1 MSPAAPLRV
10 LTISTTDV
18 AGGAEVMA
26 RSLHQAYRR
35 AGVDAV
41 MAVGARRGTDSSVVD
56 LRSLERFS
64 PWRLLTDTVEAVA
77 LPAAGKIPG
86 AGAVV
91 RSARRWRHPQRER
104 DRRAGRESWD
114 FPASRALLQLAAT
127 PGTVVHAHNLHGD
140 WFDLRL
146 LEQLRDVAPLFLS
159 LHDAWLLS
167 GHCAHSFA
175 CTRWRSGCG
184 ECPDL
189 TIYPA
194 VTRDATAE
202 NWRRKRDIFLASRL
216 NVATPNHWLMDRVD
230 ESMLRP
236 GLESAKL
243 IPYGIDLETFT
254 PGDRGAARRELGIPA
269 GADLLL
275 ASAHQMRFNMW
286 KDPALLRDAVGRV
299 AAALPRREIICV
311 ALGGAAPEER
321 VGDARFLSVFEPDH
335 RRLALWYRA
344 ADLFIHPSRM
354 DTQPLVVLESLACG
368 TPVVATAVGGIPEML
383 TGAGGPESLDAI
395 GDGAEAPSGGV
406 LTPPGDAERMARA
419 LVTLL
424 ERPLLRAAMSRA
436 GLAEVRKRFDLK
448 VCAAAYLAW
457 FAEIKKLRRDAT
469 PTSD

>member
-1 MSPAAPLRV
+1 MVSTGPPLRV
-10 LTISTTDV
+10 LTISTSDV
-18 AGGAEVMA
+18 AGGAEMMA
-26 RSLHQAYRR
+26 RSLHQAYSR
-35 AGVDAV
+35 AGVNAV
-41 MAVGARRGTDSSVVD
+41 MAVGSRRGTDPSVID
-56 LRSLERFS
+56 LRSLEPFS
-64 PWRLLTDTVEAVA
+64 PWRLLADTVEAVA

-86 AGAVV
+86 AGAIV
-91 RSARRWRHPQRER
+91 RTARRWRHPQRAR
-104 DRRAGRESWD
+104 DQRAGIESWD
-114 FPASRALLQLAAT
+114 FPASHALLKLAAE

-146 LEQLRDVAPLFLS
+146 LEQLRGIAPVVLS

-167 GHCAHSFA
+167 GHCAHSFD
-175 CTRWRSGCG
+175 CQRWRTGCG

-189 TIYPA
+189 TIYPS
-194 VTRDATAE
+194 VERDATAE
-202 NWRRKRDIFLASRL
+202 NWRRKREIFLASRL

-236 GLESAKL
+236 GLQSAKL

-286 KDPALLRDAVGRV
+286 KDPALLRSAVSRV

-311 ALGGAAPEER
+311 ALGGAAEEER
-321 VGDARFLSVFEPDH
+321 VGDARFLSVFESDH

-344 ADLFIHPSRM
+344 ADIFVHPSRM
-354 DTQPLVVLESLACG
+354 DTQPLVVLEALACG
-368 TPVVATAVGGIPEML
+368 TPVVATAVGGIPEL
-383 TGAGGPESLDAI
+383 LAGAGDPASLDAI

-406 LTPPGDAERMARA
+406 LTPPGDAESMSRA

-436 GLAEVRKRFDLK
+436 GLADARKRFDLT
-448 VCAAAYLAW
+448 VCAAAYIAW
-457 FAEIKKLRRDAT
+457 FEQIQERRN
-469 PTSD
+469 SQL